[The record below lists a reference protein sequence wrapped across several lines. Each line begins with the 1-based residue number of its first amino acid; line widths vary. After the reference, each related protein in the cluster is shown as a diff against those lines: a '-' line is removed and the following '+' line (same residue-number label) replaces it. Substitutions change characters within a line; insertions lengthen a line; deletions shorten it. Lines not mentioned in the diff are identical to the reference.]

1 MRLGDQRIVRGTG
14 ACTRKLHD
22 THDYQDGW
30 NCAIYGEQDYFTG
43 PSSFVRVLGGYEIEE
58 SDTEHLS
65 YKSYNIGLGA
75 YRELPWGTT
84 LYGQVAYRKYDF
96 DGLYP
101 GSTDNRE
108 DHRFDVTLNL
118 TKRDWAILGYAPVLT
133 YTYTINNSNVGFH
146 DYSAHGINFTV
157 TKNF

>member
-1 MRLGDQRIVRGTG
+1 
-14 ACTRKLHD
+14 
-22 THDYQDGW
+22 
-30 NCAIYGEQDYFTG
+30 
-43 PSSFVRVLGGYEIEE
+43 PSSFVRVLGGYEIEDL
-58 SDTEHLS
+58 DTEHLS

-84 LYGQVAYRKYDF
+84 VYGQVAYRKYDF

-101 GSTDNRE
+101 GSTENRE

-133 YTYTINNSNVGFH
+133 YTYTVNNSNVGFH
-146 DYSAHGINFTV
+146 DYTAHGINFTV